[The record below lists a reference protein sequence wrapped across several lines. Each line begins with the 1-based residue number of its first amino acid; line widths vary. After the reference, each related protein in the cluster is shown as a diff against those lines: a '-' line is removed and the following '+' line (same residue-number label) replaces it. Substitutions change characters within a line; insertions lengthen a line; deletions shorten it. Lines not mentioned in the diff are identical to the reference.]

1 MEQAL
6 SLVVASARSEMVA
19 SLRGARRYAASS
31 GGVNEDV
38 ECALLMVHGSLRH
51 VALRLL
57 QRGGLCVLSKAWR
70 WAAERVVEAAHAMF
84 HELTD
89 KELQA
94 EAEMFPHTTSSFGA
108 ALAAGVEWDTAILG
122 HVQQRVGTTRE
133 GTGSASVA
141 RTDNLWEA
149 RGLGPVNRSK
159 SRHGKEDQVLFDFGK
174 ETSC

>member
-1 MEQAL
+1 M
-6 SLVVASARSEMVA
+6 
-19 SLRGARRYAASS
+19 
-31 GGVNEDV
+31 
-38 ECALLMVHGSLRH
+38 
-51 VALRLL
+51 
-57 QRGGLCVLSKAWR
+57 LSKAWR

-141 RTDNLWEA
+141 RTDNLWVA
-149 RGLGPVNRSK
+149 KGVGLVDRSISLRGKASQL
-159 SRHGKEDQVLFDFGK
+159 
-174 ETSC
+174 